1 MFDSVSSSYSKILQ
15 PEYSELLGTFMRHR
29 IKFDDSEKE
38 MLAKYFD
45 DNEFIRYTFD
55 PGFVGR
61 KNIMGIRLNLI
72 FRFGKV
78 RHVLEVDKIN
88 DEWFLVRKLSNDLCW
103 WGGGK
108 EYYFPTD
115 LSFWKCDQFDGLM
128 DFFRSI
134 GVNNISEK
142 MDLKLNELY
151 RTDRSGTFKK
161 DYVKILTPIEYSRL
175 DKEVDDSFISF
186 DFIDN
191 LFKELSP
198 LLKERKFQIRN
209 RTFYHPNRSIPTAYS
224 QLYPGNVSRAKAYN
238 VYEVVFETITED
250 LSWGGIYPPLLYFY
264 WELEIVPLEDEYF
277 LICCG
282 FSKHSSEAEYIKYK
296 KFKTDLMVDGRE
308 NLLPV
313 IKDMIQNY
321 DLLS

>member
-1 MFDSVSSSYSKILQ
+1 MKYLKMFDSVSSSYSKILQ

-88 DEWFLVRKLSNDLCW
+88 DEWFLVRKLSN
-103 WGGGK
+103 GGK

-151 RTDRSGTFKK
+151 RTDRS
-161 DYVKILTPIEYSRL
+161 
-175 DKEVDDSFISF
+175 
-186 DFIDN
+186 
-191 LFKELSP
+191 
-198 LLKERKFQIRN
+198 
-209 RTFYHPNRSIPTAYS
+209 
-224 QLYPGNVSRAKAYN
+224 
-238 VYEVVFETITED
+238 
-250 LSWGGIYPPLLYFY
+250 
-264 WELEIVPLEDEYF
+264 
-277 LICCG
+277 
-282 FSKHSSEAEYIKYK
+282 
-296 KFKTDLMVDGRE
+296 E
-308 NLLPV
+308 NLLPD
-313 IKDMIQNY
+313 KGY
-321 DLLS
+321 DTKL